1 MICPVCGK
9 ELSFQASICDG
20 CRQDLTLYKKAVSAS
35 NMYYNKGLEMAK
47 VRDLSGAVTALKKS
61 LKFNKKNIQARNLLG
76 LVYYEMGE
84 AVDALSE
91 WVLSKNF
98 QGTDNP
104 ADKYMQAIQSSGS
117 ALENINQAIKKYNS
131 ALTYAKQGNEDLAV
145 MQLEKVSSLN
155 PKFIRSYQLLAL
167 LYMKNGENKK
177 AARCLIKA
185 NNIDKNNV
193 LTLKYMKELPDG
205 FISPVRQTKEQPKI
219 LPDQEVGPQ
228 VFQSGSYKEDKF
240 NFWPYLNLLIGAVLG
255 IAVVYYLLIPTAKKD
270 IIAKYEEQFKTYSDD
285 MAAQNIESTQISN
298 ANEELTK
305 EVESLKKEIKEL
317 KEEGTSE
324 ELYDTLFAAINYYL
338 DDDKE
343 MAAQKLSSIKES
355 KLENA
360 RAKKIYQRIKED
372 TFIDAA
378 EARAEEGRVVYNSGK
393 YEDAIKLFKKA
404 LKLDPDNT
412 KAIYFMGR
420 SYHRLGDK
428 EKAREYYNKIIND
441 YPDSERAYDAGRR
454 LLELGSS

>member
-1 MICPVCGK
+1 MICPVCEK
-9 ELSFQASICDG
+9 EIAFQAGVCNG
-20 CRQDLTLYKKAVSAS
+20 CGQDLSLYKKAVSAS

-47 VRDLSGAVTALKKS
+47 VRDLSGAVQALKKS
-61 LKFNKKNIQARNLLG
+61 LKFNKRNIEARNLLG

-84 AVDALSE
+84 IVDALRE

-98 QGTDNP
+98 HSSSNL
-104 ADKYMQAIQSSGS
+104 ADKYMSVIQSSAS
-117 ALENINQAIKKYNS
+117 ALDNFNQAIKKYNS
-131 ALTYAKQGNEDLAV
+131 ALNCAKQGNEDLAV

-155 PKFIRSYQLLAL
+155 PRFIRSYQLLAL

-177 AARCLIKA
+177 AARCLLKA
-185 NNIDKNNV
+185 NKIDKNNT

-205 FISPVRQTKEQPKI
+205 FITPARQAREQTKTLPEQEI
-219 LPDQEVGPQ
+219 SPQ
-228 VFQSGSYKEDKF
+228 VFQSGSYKEERF
-240 NFWPYLNLLIGAVLG
+240 NFWPYVNLLIGAVLG

-270 IIAKYEEQFKTYSDD
+270 ITARYEEQFKTYSDD
-285 MAAQNIESTQISN
+285 MAAQNIESTQIAN
-298 ANEELTK
+298 ANAELEK
-305 EVESLKKEIKEL
+305 EVKALKKEIEEL

-324 ELYDTLFAAINYYL
+324 ELYDALFAAINYYL

-343 MAAQKLSSIKES
+343 MAAQKLSGIKET
-355 KLENA
+355 KIENA
-360 RAKKIYQRIKED
+360 KAKKIYMKIKEA

-441 YPDSERAYDAGRR
+441 YPDSDRVYDSTRR
-454 LLELGSS
+454 LQELGS